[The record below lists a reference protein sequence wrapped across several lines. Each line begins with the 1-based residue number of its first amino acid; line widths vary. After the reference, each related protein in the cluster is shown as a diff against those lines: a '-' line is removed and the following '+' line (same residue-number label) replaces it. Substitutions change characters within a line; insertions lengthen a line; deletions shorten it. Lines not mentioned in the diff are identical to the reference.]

1 MKLLSLL
8 GFCFALFLSI
18 SQLKAQSNY
27 LVFERAY
34 KQYVHQNHKKSI
46 LLLENHL
53 KKEMEI
59 EENLL
64 EKTTSPLLLQLSPKN
79 YNKGLLILLQ
89 LKQNPD
95 FYIHPK
101 LFLFS
106 PSELM
111 YHLGNDS
118 HALIWQKTRQSL
130 RNKTYDNLLQCQ
142 IANDLSLAAITALQI
157 GALPQAEICFQKALE
172 LDKENQ
178 EAQLG
183 LAILEFEKGNSDK
196 ALQMIAA
203 FSEKFPSNHF
213 AQLCYA
219 QIYLSLKYYDRAA
232 KSFDIFLGHLPKK
245 TSFLT
250 FNHYDLLIKAGETK
264 MFLQNYGVAE
274 QYFSEAIEQNGN
286 DITPFIARA
295 EARAY
300 LLKLQEAEHDLS
312 IARSLDSE
320 NSQVFFM
327 LGYIRMLE
335 WQNKDALAYFS
346 RAIELEKDVKK
357 FYVHRSSVKS
367 VLGDIE
373 GAIEDLNEV
382 IRMDNEADKSFA
394 VRAYLKSRKGD
405 LKGALADY
413 NQAITLAPN
422 NASHFIGRAA
432 VKDELEMSESYLDDL
447 DKAISLN
454 PQNYY
459 PYHAKGAWYQRNKEN
474 DKAFQCY
481 NQAIEVAPD
490 MADIYLDR
498 GSIHL
503 AKGNPKGA
511 LQDLD
516 TVISLEPKNGQAYFL
531 QGILYFLLEKNL
543 KACASMY
550 KANSLGF
557 EEAQESLMSMCE

>member
-1 MKLLSLL
+1 MKQLSILSI
-8 GFCFALFLSI
+8 CFALCICSI
-18 SQLKAQSNY
+18 QLVAQSDY

-34 KQYVHQNHKKSI
+34 EKYIQEQHQESIQLLEEHLQKKETNEQAI
-46 LLLENHL
+46 LLKPSSHF
-53 KKEMEI
+53 
-59 EENLL
+59 
-64 EKTTSPLLLQLSPKN
+64 LQLSRKP
-79 YNKGLLILLQ
+79 YNRGLLILLQ

-95 FYIHPK
+95 FFIHPR
-101 LFLFS
+101 LLAFS
-106 PSELM
+106 PKEWVRQ
-111 YHLGNDS
+111 LGSQSYLN
-118 HALIWQKTRQSL
+118 LWQKAHQALTHQQ
-130 RNKTYDNLLQCQ
+130 NNHLLQKR
-142 IANDLSLAAITALQI
+142 LADDMALAGFTALQL
-157 GALPQAEICFQKALE
+157 GNTLNAVTYFEVVLQLNK
-172 LDKENQ
+172 DNQ

-183 LAILEFEKGNSDK
+183 LIMCAFAQNQFDK
-196 ALQMIAA
+196 AQQMLSD
-203 FSEKFPSNHF
+203 FSSKFPDNHF
-213 AQLCYA
+213 AELCSA
-219 QIYLSLKYYDRAA
+219 EIYLSLEYFDRAA
-232 KSFDIFLGHLPKK
+232 KSLDIFLGHLP
-245 TSFLT
+245 THSSFLT
-250 FNHYDLLIKAGETK
+250 FHHYDLLLQAGKTK
-264 MFLQNYGVAE
+264 MFLQNYTVAE
-274 QYFSEAIEQNGN
+274 QYFSEAIEHNSN
-286 DITPFIARA
+286 EIAPFIARA

-300 LLKLQEAEHDLS
+300 LLKLQEAENDLA
-312 IARSLDSE
+312 IARSLDSK

-335 WQNKDALAYFS
+335 WQNEDALAYFS
-346 RAIELEKDVKK
+346 KAIELEKDVKE
-357 FYVHRSSVKS
+357 FYIHRSSVKS

-373 GAIEDLNEV
+373 GAIEDLDQV
-382 IRMDNEADKSFA
+382 IQMDKKADKSFA

-413 NQAITLAPN
+413 NQAVTLAPN

-447 DKAISLN
+447 DRAISLN

-474 DKAFQCY
+474 DKALEAY
-481 NQAIEVAPD
+481 TQAIQIAPD

-550 KANSLGF
+550 KAKSLGF
-557 EEAQESLMSMCE
+557 EEAEESLTSMCE